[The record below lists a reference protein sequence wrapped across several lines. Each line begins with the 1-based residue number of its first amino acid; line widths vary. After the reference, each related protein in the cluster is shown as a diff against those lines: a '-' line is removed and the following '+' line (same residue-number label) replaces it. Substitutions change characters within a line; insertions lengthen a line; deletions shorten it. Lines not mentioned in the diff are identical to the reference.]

1 MTRTATQVQ
10 TELDA
15 WYAARLA
22 ASNGKSI
29 TISTSAGSRTVSH
42 HDLEDINATISRL
55 ERELAGVNSGRRHN
69 FAVASFNHS
78 KEN

>member
-1 MTRTATQVQ
+1 MARTATQVQ

-22 ASNGKSI
+22 ATNGKSL
-29 TISTSAGSRTVSH
+29 TLSTSAGSRTVSNY
-42 HDLEDINATISRL
+42 DLEEINATISRL
-55 ERELAGVNSGRRHN
+55 ERELAGIQSGSRHN
-69 FAVASFNHS
+69 FAVANFNHS

>member
-1 MTRTATQVQ
+1 MARTVTQIQ

-22 ASNGKSI
+22 ATNGKSL
-29 TISTSAGSRTVSH
+29 TISTSAGSRTVSNY
-42 HDLEDINATISRL
+42 DLSEINETISRL
-55 ERELAGVNSGRRHN
+55 ERALASAQSGRRHN
-69 FAVASFNHS
+69 FAVGSFNHS

>member
-1 MTRTATQVQ
+1 MARTATQVQ

-22 ASNGKSI
+22 AANGKSI
-29 TISTSAGSRTVSH
+29 TISTSAGSRTVSQF
-42 HDLEDINATISRL
+42 DLSEINSTISRL
-55 ERELAGVNSGRRHN
+55 ERELAGVVSGRRPN

>member
-1 MTRTATQVQ
+1 MARTATQIQ

-22 ASNGKSI
+22 AANGKSI
-29 TISTSAGSRTVSH
+29 TISTSAGSRTVSQY
-42 HDLEDINATISRL
+42 DLTEINETISRL
-55 ERELAGVNSGRRHN
+55 ERALASANSGRSPN
-69 FAVASFNHS
+69 FAVASFNHD